1 MAFSLSLNLSFI
13 LMVSVILTLF
23 IALSSQFLI
32 KTFMDGEVIIKDGSM
47 MLRTQVV
54 TRYDSA
60 FLNYVPGRR
69 KSCNGIHPLNQHTGG
84 DILHRTCRGGYMGIV
99 WAQAVSDMIT
109 ALVALILL
117 FRLVLYNDIRM
128 C

>member
-1 MAFSLSLNLSFI
+1 MILLFSIMFQAAGK
-13 LMVSVILTLF
+13 V
-23 IALSSQFLI
+23 A
-32 KTFMDGEVIIKDGSM
+32 
-47 MLRTQVV
+47 
-54 TRYDSA
+54 
-60 FLNYVPGRR
+60 
-69 KSCNGIHPLNQHTGG
+69 TGG

>member
-1 MAFSLSLNLSFI
+1 M
-13 LMVSVILTLF
+13 
-23 IALSSQFLI
+23 
-32 KTFMDGEVIIKDGSM
+32 KTSMGGEEIIKDGSM

-69 KSCNGIHPLNQHTGG
+69 KSCNGIHPFNKQTGG
-84 DILHRTCRGGYMGIV
+84 DILHRTCRGGYMGIIV
-99 WAQAVSDMIT
+99 WAQTVSDI
-109 ALVALILL
+109 VALIL
-117 FRLVLYNDIRM
+117 FRLVLYNDTRR

>member
-1 MAFSLSLNLSFI
+1 M
-13 LMVSVILTLF
+13 
-23 IALSSQFLI
+23 
-32 KTFMDGEVIIKDGSM
+32 KTSMGGEEIIKDGSM

-69 KSCNGIHPLNQHTGG
+69 KSCNGIHPFNKQTGG
-84 DILHRTCRGGYMGIV
+84 DILHRTCRGGYMGIIV

-109 ALVALILL
+109 ALVVLILL
-117 FRLVLYNDIRM
+117 FCLVLYNDTRR